1 MSIVARRQ
9 RFDLKQLWERK
20 RRQPGLLRF
29 GLLRCS
35 RRQRSRSSCQRSRPN
50 IWAAHQIRQL
60 PINMYTESKFELA
73 TTDPSRDTAF
83 YSELGFRVV
92 ATTSYGYVTLKSG
105 PVVIA
110 LSQVAR
116 ISLHDAAS
124 LSKLRRP
131 PIGVEIV
138 LYTTENL
145 EDEHARLKSLG
156 LKPTDIRLQ
165 PWGVRDFRITD
176 PGGYYIRISEGHAMP
191 AK

>member
-1 MSIVARRQ
+1 MGKKTSRTWSLAVRPLALLAQIAVAILVPAVSAQ
-9 RFDLKQLWERK
+9 RLGSL
-20 RRQPGLLRF
+20 
-29 GLLRCS
+29 
-35 RRQRSRSSCQRSRPN
+35 PN
-50 IWAAHQIRQL
+50 QATSE
-60 PINMYTESKFELA
+60 NVYTESKFELA
-73 TTDPSRDTAF
+73 TTDPSRDIAF

-92 ATTSYGYVTLKSG
+92 AKTSYGYVTLKSG

-110 LSQVAR
+110 LSPAAR
-116 ISLHDAAS
+116 INPHDTAS

-145 EDEHARLKSLG
+145 EEKHARLKSLG

-176 PGGYYIRISEGHAMP
+176 PGGYYIRISEGHAIP
-191 AK
+191 VK